1 MHKNA
6 FIQKIYDKLINK
18 VSLFKSGY
26 LKLKRKKLYDNL
38 LVIFLYIVLSV
49 FVLSANFF
57 KGETVGPFNFLV
69 SFPGW
74 SSLNYHPVVVD
85 TERMDALDG
94 SIPEQINYKNNL
106 LSGKIPVLDLFYSG
120 KIFIPSYIVTIFVGT
135 IPVGLYFSE
144 ILKLVVCGFGVFL
157 LLSLFTRKSAA
168 FFGGV
173 VYMLCGF
180 NASWFIGAHVDV
192 SMWIPWLL
200 WATAG
205 YLIEEKKYY
214 LLFITAS
221 TVFMLSGYF
230 PSVAAYG
237 FYCFGILLLFWN
249 LTDYKSIKSFI
260 IKLSMPS
267 LFIVLGFLIA
277 MPTLS
282 SYANLIAGLNPQT
295 TGVDLSW
302 RHGGTKLSVND
313 LYLFVRPFR
322 NIKVETCVYTGI
334 FSLLLAALSV
344 PVMIFMRN
352 KKIRHFTIF
361 GFIIFI
367 LSVLIGFGMIPYE
380 IVRNIPTFSFNRAQR
395 LTSIIG
401 LSLAI
406 LSGIGFEGMLSI
418 PDFPF
423 YPSFI
428 ENWIKKNRI
437 RLKTFVLI
445 FAAFIFIFQIFDQK
459 RIFSHFNAVEPS
471 EWCYPETRSIKY
483 LKEHLSPFQN
493 IIADNSFLHCG
504 VMGGYGLNEIFL
516 HRYYT
521 RNEKDLLRRIVPNGF
536 TSPTSASFPAEAINY
551 DSNLFHA
558 LGIKFIIRG
567 KFNKII
573 LQEQPANSIMVPSEP
588 LPASKI
594 VQYVNLKEDI
604 KNLDGIM
611 TEFGTYN
618 EPYAPED
625 VKLVLKNSFGV
636 IIEEI
641 VVGKEKIEN
650 NKWAYFDFKK
660 RLTLAKGIYKFEIH
674 LYGKNYGGIFA
685 IWKTSQP
692 ADEKSYLEENGRK
705 TDFALMYKL
714 YTTKKEDSN
723 GWIVHKVES
732 GIRVW
737 EKPDTPTGAYYIP
750 DLNEKPENINIKNC
764 GGVTEERVD
773 AYKIRINYNKD
784 AGGFIVLPDWCR
796 DGWKAYINGKEIN
809 TEKYLKFL
817 PAFHVP
823 GKTEIIYK
831 FQYSMIIIW
840 LSFAGLLIF
849 IGILFLFMMI
859 KHENPH
865 YFKQNN

>member
-1 MHKNA
+1 MLINA

-49 FVLSANFF
+49 FVLGANIF
-57 KGETVGPFNFLV
+57 KGDTVGPFNFLV
-69 SFPGW
+69 SYPGW

-85 TERMDALDG
+85 TERIDALDG

-106 LSGKIPVLDLFYSG
+106 LNGKIPVLDLFYSD
-120 KIFIPSYIVTIFVGT
+120 KIFIPSYIVTIFIGT
-135 IPVGLYFSE
+135 IPVGIYFSE

-200 WATAG
+200 WAAAG

-282 SYANLIAGLNPQT
+282 SYADLIGGLNPGT
-295 TGVDLSW
+295 AGIDLSW
-302 RHGGTKLSVND
+302 RHGGTYLSVND

-322 NIKVETCVYTGI
+322 NIRVETCLYTGI

-352 KKIRHFTIF
+352 KKIRNLVIF

-367 LSVLIGFGMIPYE
+367 LSVLIGFAIIPAD
-380 IVRNIPTFSFNRAQR
+380 IIRKIPTFSFNPWNR

-483 LKEHLSPFQN
+483 LKDHITPFQN
-493 IIADNSFLHCG
+493 IIADNSFLYSG
-504 VMGGYGLNEIFL
+504 VLGGYGLTEIFQ

-521 RNEKDLLRRIVPNGF
+521 RDEKDLLRRIVPTGF
-536 TSPTSASFPAEAINY
+536 PSPTSASFPVEAINY

-558 LGIKFIIRG
+558 PRD
-567 KFNKII
+567 
-573 LQEQPANSIMVPSEP
+573 Q
-588 LPASKI
+588 
-594 VQYVNLKEDI
+594 
-604 KNLDGIM
+604 
-611 TEFGTYN
+611 
-618 EPYAPED
+618 
-625 VKLVLKNSFGV
+625 
-636 IIEEI
+636 
-641 VVGKEKIEN
+641 
-650 NKWAYFDFKK
+650 
-660 RLTLAKGIYKFEIH
+660 IH
-674 LYGKNYGGIFA
+674 N
-685 IWKTSQP
+685 
-692 ADEKSYLEENGRK
+692 R
-705 TDFALMYKL
+705 
-714 YTTKKEDSN
+714 
-723 GWIVHKVES
+723 
-732 GIRVW
+732 
-737 EKPDTPTGAYYIP
+737 
-750 DLNEKPENINIKNC
+750 
-764 GGVTEERVD
+764 
-773 AYKIRINYNKD
+773 
-784 AGGFIVLPDWCR
+784 
-796 DGWKAYINGKEIN
+796 
-809 TEKYLKFL
+809 
-817 PAFHVP
+817 
-823 GKTEIIYK
+823 
-831 FQYSMIIIW
+831 
-840 LSFAGLLIF
+840 
-849 IGILFLFMMI
+849 
-859 KHENPH
+859 
-865 YFKQNN
+865 